1 MRTLRPDRLVK
12 VMAAVASL
20 AYFAFCFGGILVL
33 VALPAVK
40 VLGGSS
46 SNFHYSLEL
55 PVATPNLETTVQTTW
70 GPAPLKLDEARGKLQ
85 LPIPILPWS
94 LIAVLW
100 TYTAV
105 AFALI
110 LTFLQNLRR
119 IFQRVR
125 DGAAFDAQNAVRLR
139 TLSLLLLA
147 LAMLNVVAEVATAMV
162 VRRGL
167 EAASSFAV
175 PSGLHADLTLVP
187 VALVLMA
194 LAEVFRRGAE
204 LEDEQSLVV

>member
-1 MRTLRPDRLVK
+1 MRRFRPDRLVK
-12 VMAAVASL
+12 MMAAVASL
-20 AYFAFCFGGILVL
+20 AYFAFWTGGIFVL

-46 SNFHYSLEL
+46 SKFHYGLEL
-55 PVATPNLETTVQTTW
+55 PVATPHLEATVHTTW
-70 GPAPLKLDEARGKLQ
+70 GPAPLKLDEARAKLQ

-100 TYTAV
+100 VYTAV

-110 LTFLQNLRR
+110 LLFLQNLRR

-147 LAMLNVVAEVATAMV
+147 LAMLNAVAEVATAMA

-167 EAASSFAV
+167 ENTSSFAV
-175 PSGLHADLTLVP
+175 PSGLHTDLTLVP